1 MQTLSSI
8 TLLAIILCINQVAA
22 FPQAEEEPSTG
33 LGGFLKSAG
42 KVLNEN
48 KGSVTSLL
56 GLEEGKEGDFLTN
69 LLKGFKVDPTIITNL
84 TSSFTGT
91 EGISTLLDAFKNPE
105 KLQGLLSDQTNMDS
119 ETINGFVET
128 IKNKFKPNENSGAGI
143 FASSENFVF
152 GLVLALLV
160 IGRD

>member
-1 MQTLSSI
+1 MSTVTTSI
-8 TLLAIILCINQVAA
+8 LLAFILCISQGTA
-22 FPQAEEEPSTG
+22 FPQGEEESSSD
-33 LGGFLKSAG
+33 LGGFLESAG
-42 KVLNEN
+42 KALDDN
-48 KGSVTSLL
+48 KGSITSFL
-56 GLEEGKEGDFLTN
+56 GLGEGKEGDVLTN
-69 LLKGFKVDPTIITNL
+69 LLKGLKVDPTTITNL

>member
-8 TLLAIILCINQVAA
+8 TLLAIILSINQVAA

-42 KVLNEN
+42 KVLDEN

-84 TSSFTGT
+84 TSSFTGK
-91 EGISTLLDAFKNPE
+91 EGLSTLMDAFKNPE
-105 KLQGLLSDQTNMDS
+105 KLQGLLADQTNMDP
-119 ETINGFVET
+119 ETIKGFVET
-128 IKNKFKPNENSGAGI
+128 IKNKFKPNETSGSAVI
-143 FASSENFVF
+143 TSPRSFVF
-152 GLVLALLV
+152 GLFLALFV
-160 IGRD
+160 FRFV